1 VQSVPCAQSAYSAPG
16 PPSSQ
21 RPSEAYPK
29 HVSVQSCALVM
40 ATKPNATRRKTTRS
54 SRGADPKRHMEPRR
68 AEGRLDA
75 KVALTAPAPLGGD
88 PEIEASA
95 QVGRAAKTWTRQTRA
110 SIAIVNGRGVVSAPT
125 RGEVSSAG
133 TSHASIAESRSMA
146 SVPRKVDSGVDEPVD
161 GHAASEAHSSFTVDR
176 RRVRR
181 GAQPRAEAGGARLPW
196 RNSTS
201 KSLQLQVPYCMFPHS
216 GGLPRRHGEAPRAL

>member
-1 VQSVPCAQSAYSAPG
+1 MQSVPCTQSAYSAPG

-21 RPSEAYPK
+21 QPSEAYPK

-95 QVGRAAKTWTRQTRA
+95 QVGRAAKSWTRQTRA
-110 SIAIVNGRGVVSAPT
+110 SVAIVNGRGVVSAPT
-125 RGEVSSAG
+125 RGEASSAG
-133 TSHASIAESRSMA
+133 TSHASIAGSRSVA
-146 SVPRKVDSGVDEPVD
+146 SVPGKVDSGVDEPVD

-181 GAQPRAEAGGARLPW
+181 GAQPRVHLAIEAGAPPKTPKLWAAVAGGTRLPW
-196 RNSTS
+196 RNSHQINLHKT
-201 KSLQLQVPYCMFPHS
+201 
-216 GGLPRRHGEAPRAL
+216 